1 MNEAVLSVA
10 RNMIGVFFLSQWR
23 FRSRSVSL
31 FVKAHM
37 LLTMLCSRDGVEGVL
52 HGILFLC

>member
-1 MNEAVLSVA
+1 MNEAVLCCLQHD
-10 RNMIGVFFLSQWR
+10 RRFLSSQWR

-37 LLTMLCSRDGVEGVL
+37 LLMALCSRDGVEGVL